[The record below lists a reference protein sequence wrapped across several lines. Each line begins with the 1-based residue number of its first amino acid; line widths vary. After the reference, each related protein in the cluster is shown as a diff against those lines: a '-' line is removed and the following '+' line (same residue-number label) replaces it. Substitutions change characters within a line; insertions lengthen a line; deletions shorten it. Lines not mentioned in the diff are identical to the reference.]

1 MTDIS
6 VGNGQGITQAI
17 ASKLGLSKSDCKN
30 IKASTWQSV
39 MTLVNQ
45 ANTASIQNNKGSIFG
60 GGNNVNNITNK
71 ASWKTDFKVQ
81 AGQTMQIDDSIFGK
95 IKQLLTAAT
104 DSASQAAA
112 TVQTQQAA
120 EASQVSQTTQTQKAE
135 QSEPVVKSPGV
146 VDSSGVYRT
155 QTPVLVADTPLE
167 GDAKTGKAAA
177 DTLDNMLKTGTGEIN
192 FTSEEWRELAA
203 KPNKTPEEV
212 QKLNTEYNN
221 NIQKLGNSMTKYI
234 SESFANGGDID
245 SAAFMKFQ
253 NNGAMNLDGLTA
265 EEKAMLET
273 SNQTAFNRIDVNG
286 DGKIDNK
293 EMTAFMHALDFDD
306 KNRMGGVIKA
316 EDYYNCA
323 SQLDDPNEN
332 LLDTKINYCYNKL
345 YGSDEE

>member
-45 ANTASIQNNKGSIFG
+45 ANTSNVQNRKGSIFT
-60 GGNNVNNITNK
+60 GGNNVNSITNK
-71 ASWKTDFKVQ
+71 ESWKSNFTVQ
-81 AGQTMQIDDSIFGK
+81 AGQTMQIDDSVFGK
-95 IKQLLTAAT
+95 IKQLLTASKA
-104 DSASQAAA
+104 DAAAA
-112 TVQTQQAA
+112 TAA
-120 EASQVSQTTQTQKAE
+120 TAQTTQTSSVSQTGATE
-135 QSEPVVKSPGV
+135 AANAAATSPGV

-155 QTPVLVADTPLE
+155 STPVLVADTPLE

-265 EEKAMLET
+265 EEKSTLET
-273 SNQTAFNRIDVNG
+273 SNQIAFNRIDVNG

-323 SQLDDPNEN
+323 SQLDDPNQN

-345 YGSDEE
+345 YGNEEE

>member
-1 MTDIS
+1 MADIS

-17 ASKLGLSKSDCKN
+17 ASKLGLSKTDCKN

-39 MTLVNQ
+39 MSLVDQ

-71 ASWKTDFKVQ
+71 ASWKTGFKVQ
-81 AGQTMQIDDSIFGK
+81 AGQTMQIDDSVFGK
-95 IKQLLTAAT
+95 IKQLLTASKA
-104 DSASQAAA
+104 DAAAA
-112 TVQTQQAA
+112 TAA
-120 EASQVSQTTQTQKAE
+120 TAQTTQTSSVSQTGATE
-135 QSEPVVKSPGV
+135 AANAAATSPGV

-155 QTPVLVADTPLE
+155 STPVLVADTPIE

-177 DTLDNMLKTGTGEIN
+177 QTLDNMLKTGTGEIN

-265 EEKAMLET
+265 EEKAILET

-286 DGKIDNK
+286 DGSIDNK

>member
-45 ANTASIQNNKGSIFG
+45 ANTSNVQNRKGSIFT
-60 GGNNVNNITNK
+60 GGNNVNSITNK
-71 ASWKTDFKVQ
+71 ESWKSNFTVQ

-253 NNGAMNLDGLTA
+253 NEGLSDVEIKNM
-265 EEKAMLET
+265 EE
-273 SNQTAFNRIDVNG
+273 SNNNVFNRLDHDG
-286 DGKIDNK
+286 DGVISEK
-293 EMTAFMHALDFDD
+293 EMAAFYYAMDFDD
-306 KNRMGGVIKA
+306 KNVGNGSIDTVS
-316 EDYYNCA
+316 YYANM
-323 SQLDDPNEN
+323 SILDDPNEN
-332 LLDTKINYCYNKL
+332 IFDKKMDYTYNML
-345 YGSDEE
+345 SQNEE